1 MVLAGDKCLSVL
13 REVNRWF
20 AKSNVPTTFDDGER
34 RLATIM
40 DGAIFK
46 LMIVARCR
54 DKRKAALM
62 GVVQGFGEWFVR
74 RDPRTKAMVAE
85 ELLSIPA
92 RMNVAIGLDSDRDI
106 TIEPWATTVDDA
118 DPDKLIASILLLM
131 MFAKWVEEQVQRI
144 ESGQPLRSF
153 DPEEELKRQREEQ

>member
-13 REVNRWF
+13 RELNRWF
-20 AKSNVPTTFDDGER
+20 VKNGVPTTFDDNER

-40 DGAIFK
+40 DGDLFK

-54 DKRKAALM
+54 DKRKATLM
-62 GVVQGFGEWFVR
+62 GVVQGFGEWFVK
-74 RDPRTKAMVAE
+74 RDPRTKAMIAE

-92 RMNVAIGLDSDRDI
+92 RINVAIGLDSDRDI
-106 TIEPWATTVDDA
+106 TIEPWATAISDA
-118 DPDKLIASILLLM
+118 DTDTLTASILLII

-144 ESGQPLRSF
+144 EAGQPLRSF
-153 DPEEELKRQREEQ
+153 DPEEELKRQRER